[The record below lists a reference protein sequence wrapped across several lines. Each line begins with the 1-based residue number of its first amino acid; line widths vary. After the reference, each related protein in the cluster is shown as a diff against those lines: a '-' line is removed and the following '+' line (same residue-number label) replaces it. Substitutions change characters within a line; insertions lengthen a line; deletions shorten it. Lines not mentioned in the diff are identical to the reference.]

1 MKVLIQKPQIDVLN
15 SFACR
20 EYTTPQFESP
30 WHKHDEYELIL
41 ITRGNGTLLLG
52 DYTGPYETGEVYFI
66 ASNLPHSFRKAR
78 PDMIGSAVVIH
89 FYASIFGD
97 TFLGMPELQAIQGLL
112 NREEGIRLEQDLN
125 RGVAAL
131 LSGIEQQKGYYRV
144 NTLLLC
150 LELIAN
156 SSDATTLAS
165 RQTGKAA
172 TEKIDPT
179 LETVFAYS
187 FEHYLT
193 TVTLAQVA
201 AQVNMTTTTFCRF
214 FRKNVKKTYFDFL
227 QELRIGHA
235 CQLLSETKLP
245 VLDICFQS
253 GFNSW
258 SHFSKKFRQL
268 KQTSPLKYRSEFKKR

>member
-1 MKVLIQKPQIDVLN
+1 MRVLIQKPQIDVLN

-20 EYTTPQFESP
+20 EYTTPQFESA

-52 DYTGPYETGEVYFI
+52 DYTGPYEVDEVYFI
-66 ASNLPHSFRKAR
+66 ASNLPHSFRKAQ
-78 PDMIGSAVVIH
+78 PDMIGSAIVIH
-89 FYASIFGD
+89 FHAYIFGD
-97 TFLGMPELQAIQGLL
+97 TFLNMPELKGIHALL
-112 NREEGIRLEQDLN
+112 GKQEGIRLENDLG
-125 RGVAAL
+125 RYVSAL
-131 LSGIEQQKGYYRV
+131 LRGIEQQKGYYRI

-150 LELIAN
+150 LESITN
-156 SSDATTLAS
+156 SDDFTTLAS
-165 RQTGKAA
+165 RQTNK

-179 LETVFAYS
+179 IETIFEFSFA
-187 FEHYLT
+187 HYLT
-193 TVTLAQVA
+193 NVTLAQVA

-214 FRKNVKKTYFDFL
+214 FKKNVKKTYFDFL

-235 CQLLSETKLP
+235 CKLLSETELP

-268 KQTSPLKYRSEFKKR
+268 KQTSPLKYRNEFRKT